1 MDDQKLAAQYDATGD
16 LMDLCRTAA
25 WLQET
30 VEVETVSSQ
39 VEAGLE
45 MSSYAGALS
54 ELKTEQ
60 LQQIRQQMRVQSMLF
75 GGLHQWMESW
85 DLGAGFEET
94 YTTAR
99 RLIRTHLA
107 NLTPSQQAALQSLL
121 IEDRQGKD
129 LSHEMLQQVIELLS
143 NLFSQDDWQVMAEA
157 ASKSIASRVL
167 NAIPSLIAQ
176 TATSS
181 T

>member
-1 MDDQKLAAQYDATGD
+1 
-16 LMDLCRTAA
+16 MDLCRTAA

-30 VEVETVSSQ
+30 VEVETGSSQ

-45 MSSYAGALS
+45 LSSYARALN
-54 ELKTEQ
+54 ELEAEQ

-99 RLIRTHLA
+99 RLIHARLA
-107 NLTPSQQAALQSLL
+107 NLTPAQQATIDLL
-121 IEDRQGKD
+121 VKGQDRGINP
-129 LSHEMLQQVIELLS
+129 EMWQQAVGLLS
-143 NLFSQDDWQVMAEA
+143 ELFSQDDWQIMAGA
-157 ASKSIASRVL
+157 ASKSITSQVL
-167 NAIPSLIAQ
+167 NASPARTTASL
-176 TATSS
+176 T
-181 T
+181 

>member
-30 VEVETVSSQ
+30 VEVETGRSQ

-45 MSSYAGALS
+45 LSSYARALN
-54 ELKTEQ
+54 ELEAEQ

-99 RLIRTHLA
+99 RLIRTQLA

-129 LSHEMLQQVIELLS
+129 LSHEMQQVIELLS

-167 NAIPSLIAQ
+167 NAIPGLIAQ

>member
-30 VEVETVSSQ
+30 VEVETGSSQ

-45 MSSYAGALS
+45 LSSYARALN
-54 ELKTEQ
+54 ELEAEQ

-99 RLIRTHLA
+99 RLIRTQLA

-129 LSHEMLQQVIELLS
+129 LSHEMQQVIELLS

-167 NAIPSLIAQ
+167 NAIPGLIAQ

>member
-1 MDDQKLAAQYDATGD
+1 
-16 LMDLCRTAA
+16 MDLCRTAA

-30 VEVETVSSQ
+30 VEVETGSSQ

-45 MSSYAGALS
+45 LSSYARALN
-54 ELKTEQ
+54 ELEAEQ

-99 RLIRTHLA
+99 RLIRTQLA

-129 LSHEMLQQVIELLS
+129 LSHEMQQVIELLS

-167 NAIPSLIAQ
+167 NAIPGLIAQ